1 MARTFNL
8 TAESVISK
16 ARSMINDT
24 RTDMGL
30 RQLDPEMLAA
40 LNDALNAMVGLHQ
53 GLFETDGAHTCAAGY
68 LQTLEN
74 SRAVQL
80 LDVVGLPEADLI
92 SLAQFRPG
100 WTTEA
105 QAAPKNWMRAA
116 GDALRFMTYPPALAG
131 EVLSVRFV
139 KAPDTLTATSDLIP
153 LPENY
158 EPALVEYLA
167 GRIEMK
173 DDEHVESGRAQSLMD
188 RFAANVKALAG
199 G

>member
-1 MARTFNL
+1 
-8 TAESVISK
+8 
-16 ARSMINDT
+16 MINDT

-30 RQLDPEMLAA
+30 RQQDSEMLAA

-53 GLFETDGAHTCAAGY
+53 GLFETDGAHTCVAGY

-74 SRAVQL
+74 SRAVQI
-80 LDVVGLPEADLI
+80 LDVVGLPEADLV

-105 QAAPKNWMRAA
+105 QATPKNWMRAA
-116 GDALRFMTYPPALAG
+116 GDALRFMTYPPAQAG
-131 EVLSVRFV
+131 SALSVRFV

-158 EPALVEYLA
+158 EPALVEYLV